1 MNQLSETHGERRKQI
16 LAERRDEILGVVRGC
31 LSDLLH
37 VRPSEIRLDT
47 TLLEIGAESLDFVDL
62 VHKLERSFEIAIP
75 WSLSIPG
82 SQTVRSFV
90 DAVATGLADRKA
102 SGQQPGILDHCD
114 G

>member
-1 MNQLSETHGERRKQI
+1 MIRVTAAESLLQLSVSRSSRR
-16 LAERRDEILGVVRGC
+16 
-31 LSDLLH
+31 
-37 VRPSEIRLDT
+37 RPARVKRKISPAPLDT